1 MDVHHIKR
9 ARIFEEN
16 LDDVALSG
24 ADDNRVCGE
33 FFLIPAGVAAYY
45 PELTS
50 FYGKIE
56 WPGICRICEIQS
68 CQPFFHIG
76 FEACL
81 SVRQDMVP
89 ESAHERKPREIIKA
103 VYLPVRDLDV
113 VQYDC
118 QLIVRGSEAAIDYYV
133 AVKPELLLPVL
144 ADVRMIPVDAIVRQ
158 DYFVHEA
165 FSRFYGR
172 LDIYSAVVHIVQPYA
187 MPVYCSVLAELVREI
202 DVDCAAPGCFYCRP
216 RYLAVVCVHVQL
228 RAVYFMPHGR
238 RLQREDLTV
247 CKRNISGS
255 LTCVL
260 IIGCAAGYE
269 QDSCYGKKFYF
280 HAFTE
285 SNIIF
290 QFSELRTPEP

>member
-1 MDVHHIKR
+1 MDVHHIER
-9 ARIFEEN
+9 ARIFEEHLGN
-16 LDDVALSG
+16 VALPG

-33 FFLIPAGVAAYY
+33 FFLIPAGVATYY

-56 WPGICRICEIQS
+56 WPGICRICEVNPHQTS
-68 CQPFFHIG
+68 FDVC
-76 FEACL
+76 FEISL

-89 ESAHERKPREIIKA
+89 ESAHERKPRKIIKA

-187 MPVYCSVLAELVREI
+187 MPVHSRVLAEPVREI
-202 DVDCAAPGCFYCRP
+202 DIDCADPGSFYCRP

-228 RAVYFMPHGR
+228 CAVYFMPHGR
-238 RLQREDLTV
+238 CLQREDLAV
-247 CKRNISGS
+247 CKRNIPGI

-260 IIGCAAGYE
+260 ISGCASGYKNYE
-269 QDSCYGKKFYF
+269 GNSHERNHFF

-290 QFSELRTPEP
+290 QFSELRT